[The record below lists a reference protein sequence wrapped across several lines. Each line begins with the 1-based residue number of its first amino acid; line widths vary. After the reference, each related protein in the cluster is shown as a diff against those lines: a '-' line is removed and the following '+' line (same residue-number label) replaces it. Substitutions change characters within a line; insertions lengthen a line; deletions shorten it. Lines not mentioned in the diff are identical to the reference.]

1 MENPLSVGELTQRI
15 QQALAAGLGSVR
27 VRGEVS
33 KFTAHRS
40 GHWYFS
46 IQDGG
51 AVLNCVMFRGNN
63 RFIRTRPGVGEELVL
78 TGEIEV
84 YAPQGRYSLIVRRM
98 EQAGAGDLQARIE
111 ALKRRLQAE
120 GLMDPAR
127 KRPLPSIPRAIGV
140 ATSPTGAAFS
150 DIIRVLGQRF
160 PGIPVFLSPCRV
172 QGEQAPRE
180 IIEAIQRLIDHG
192 QSEVLIIGRGGGSP
206 EDLAAFS
213 DEAVVRAV
221 AASPIPIVSAV
232 GHEVDISICDLVAD
246 ARAATPSHA
255 AELVVPEQQALLLH
269 LDDIDQRMLAAML
282 REIRGHRKR
291 LERLVL
297 RHPGRQIRENR
308 QRLAQ
313 LSQQLERAIS
323 GDLIRARRRL
333 ELQSGR
339 LEALSPKAV
348 LSRGYSVVLK
358 QGRAIQ
364 SIHSAEPGDQ
374 VEIRLSDGQLQAEIQ

>member
-1 MENPLSVGELTQRI
+1 MNGSLSVSELTQRI

-40 GHWYFS
+40 GHWYFA

-63 RFIRTRPGVGEELVL
+63 RLIRTHPRVGEELL
-78 TGEIEV
+78 LSGEIEV

-98 EQAGAGDLQARIE
+98 EQSGAGDLQARIE
-111 ALKRRLQAE
+111 ALKRKLQAE
-120 GLMDPAR
+120 GLMDVSR
-127 KRPLPSIPRAIGV
+127 KRPLPVIPRAIGV
-140 ATSPTGAAFS
+140 ATSPTGAAFA
-150 DIIRVLGQRF
+150 DITRVLGQRF
-160 PGIPVFLSPCRV
+160 PGIPVYLSPCRV
-172 QGEQAPRE
+172 QGDRAPGE
-180 IIEAIQRLIDHG
+180 IIQAIQRLVDHG
-192 QSEVLIIGRGGGSP
+192 RAEVLIVGRGGGSP

-221 AASPIPIVSAV
+221 AASPVPIVSAV

-269 LDDIDQRMLAAML
+269 LDALDQRMLAAMS

-291 LERLVL
+291 LDRLVL
-297 RHPGRQIRENR
+297 RHPGRRVRENR

-313 LSQQLERAIS
+313 LGRELGRSIASELDRS
-323 GDLIRARRRL
+323 RRRL
-333 ELQSGR
+333 ELQNGKLR
-339 LEALSPKAV
+339 ALSPQAV

-358 QGRAIQ
+358 EGRAITSVQ
-364 SIHSAEPGDQ
+364 SAETGDR
-374 VEIRLSDGQLQAEIQ
+374 VELRLADGQLHAEIR